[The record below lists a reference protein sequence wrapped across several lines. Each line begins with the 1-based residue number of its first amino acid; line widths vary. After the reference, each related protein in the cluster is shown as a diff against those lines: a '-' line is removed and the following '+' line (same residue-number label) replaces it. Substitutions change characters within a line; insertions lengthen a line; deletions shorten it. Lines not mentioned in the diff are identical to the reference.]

1 MASRCVGLCFLA
13 WKRMAAHWQMAVQY
27 HAARG
32 LQVVLQAWRQHHQQ
46 ERCRMAV
53 LEESPARKASR
64 KGSSARDYAKQ
75 TLKVVSKRVA
85 NAKSERFY
93 RAGLGKKK
101 EPGFFQRFTFG
112 GLYGDG
118 DLSAAQG

>member
-1 MASRCVGLCFLA
+1 M
-13 WKRMAAHWQMAVQY
+13 
-27 HAARG
+27 
-32 LQVVLQAWRQHHQQ
+32 
-46 ERCRMAV
+46 
-53 LEESPARKASR
+53 
-64 KGSSARDYAKQ
+64 
-75 TLKVVSKRVA
+75 VVSKRVA

-101 EPGFFQRFTFG
+101 EPGFFQGVRKQLAAHPLVVALIFFIMIFSGVASFFISLPGEKQRFTFG